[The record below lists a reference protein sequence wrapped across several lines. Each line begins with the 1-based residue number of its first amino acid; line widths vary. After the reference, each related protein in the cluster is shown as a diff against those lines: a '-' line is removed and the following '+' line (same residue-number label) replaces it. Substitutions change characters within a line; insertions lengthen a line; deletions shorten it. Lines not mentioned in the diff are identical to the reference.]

1 MNSPVCEMFGI
12 ETPIFAFSHCRDV
25 VVEASKAGGLG
36 VLGTAHFTTEELQ
49 RELEWIDGHIEGRP
63 YGVDI
68 LMPTTYAKLD
78 ASAKDLSQ
86 LIPKTHREFMA
97 NLLASHGIAPLP
109 EGMAEDIRRA
119 TLRRMTVSP
128 EQHEEVLEVAFE
140 HPFTLLVAALG
151 SPGESV
157 VRRARAR
164 GIRLASL
171 VGSPKHALRQRDA
184 GVDLIV
190 AQGTEAGGHT
200 GTIATMVLTPQIVDL
215 VAPLPVLAAGGIATG
230 RQMAAAMALG
240 AAGVWCGS
248 VWLCTAQ
255 SDAPPE
261 VKRKILAARSQDAVI
276 SRSYSGK
283 PSRVLRSGWTDAW
296 AAAGAPE
303 PLMMPLQSLL
313 TKEAM
318 TRITRANAEGLA
330 SYPAGQVIGQMRS
343 ETTVRQI
350 FYDMLAEFADTV
362 ERLNSVAT

>member
-1 MNSPVCEMFGI
+1 MRSTACEMFGI

-36 VLGTAHFTTEELQ
+36 VLGTAHFSTEELR
-49 RELEWIDGHIEGRP
+49 RELEWIDAHIEGRP
-63 YGVDI
+63 YGLDI
-68 LMPTTYAKLD
+68 LMPTTYAKVD
-78 ASAKDLSQ
+78 ASAEDLTQ
-86 LIPKTHREFMA
+86 LLPKAHREFMA
-97 NLLASHGIAPLP
+97 NLLTQHGIPPLP
-109 EGMAEDIRRA
+109 EGMAEEIRRA
-119 TLRRMTVSP
+119 TLQRMTVSP
-128 EQHEEVLEVAFE
+128 EQHEQVLKVAFE
-140 HPFTLLVAALG
+140 HPFALLVAALG
-151 SPGESV
+151 RPDESV

-164 GIRLASL
+164 GIKLASL
-171 VGSPKHALRQRDA
+171 VGSPEHAVHQREA

-200 GTIATMVLTPQIVDL
+200 GSIATMVLTPQIVDL
-215 VAPLPVLAAGGIATG
+215 VAPIPVLAAGGIATG

-240 AAGVWCGS
+240 AAGIWCGS

-261 VKRKILAARSQDAVI
+261 VKRKILAARSQDAVV

-296 AAAGAPE
+296 AAAGAPA

-318 TRITRANAEGLA
+318 MRVTRAGADAFA
-330 SYPAGQVIGQMRS
+330 SYPAGQVIGQLRS

-350 FYDMLAEFADTV
+350 FYDMLVEFADTV
-362 ERLNSVAT
+362 DRLNRFAG